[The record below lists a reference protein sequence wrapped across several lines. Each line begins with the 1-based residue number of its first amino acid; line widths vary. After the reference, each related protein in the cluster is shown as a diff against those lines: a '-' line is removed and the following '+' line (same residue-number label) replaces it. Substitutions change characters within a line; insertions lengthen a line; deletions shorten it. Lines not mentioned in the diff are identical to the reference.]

1 MTQKYSTFLPKLFYI
16 LCNISNLLDEL
27 QIVFALKIQRG
38 QLKPEEICA
47 GCLGLKKIK
56 DLRLKNDV
64 LRHVLY
70 DLLNTKNLDSKF
82 KVKVSSKIS
91 YTTKTHLKT
100 SC

>member
-1 MTQKYSTFLPKLFYI
+1 MTPKYSASLPKLFYE
-16 LCNISNLLDEL
+16 LCKISNLLDEL

-38 QLKPEEICA
+38 QLTPEEICA

-56 DLRLKNDV
+56 NLRIKNDV

-82 KVKVSSKIS
+82 KVKVKDIVH
-91 YTTKTHLKT
+91 TKTLLKT
-100 SC
+100 WC